1 MNVTI
6 VGCGNVGTQIA
17 VHAASKNHAVTV
29 FTNRF
34 KEVSKELFIVD
45 NTDKI
50 LLSGKIA
57 CATDNAE
64 TAFKDADLIFVTV
77 PSFYMKKQAEIIVP
91 HLKKGCVICLV
102 PGSGGGEFA
111 FKEALNKGCVLCGLQ
126 RVPSVARLKEYGK
139 SVCATGYRDKLFV
152 ASLPTN
158 QKENCAKLIG
168 SIFDM
173 PCDAMPHYL
182 NLTLTPSNP
191 ILHTTRLKTI
201 FKDYKE
207 GVFYKSLPLFY
218 QEWDDESSLLLLKC
232 DKEVQDICLALK
244 DFDLSF
250 VKSLKEHYESPDA
263 QALTK
268 KITSIPAF
276 FGLKTPCIETKNGL
290 LPDFDS
296 RYFTA
301 DFMFGLTILIQIA
314 EFLKT
319 DCSYMLET
327 FNWFLPFFKGGPQF
341 YFKDYG
347 ICSKKDFL
355 EFYNK

>member
-17 VHAASKNHAVTV
+17 VHCASKNHSVTI
-29 FTNRF
+29 FTSKF
-34 KEVSKELFIVD
+34 KEVQKTLYIVD
-45 NTDKI
+45 NQDNVF
-50 LLSGKIA
+50 LSGEIKT
-57 CATDNAE
+57 ATDNEELAFS
-64 TAFKDADLIFVTV
+64 TADIIFVTV
-77 PSFYMKKQAEIIVP
+77 PSFYMKKQAEIITP
-91 HLKKGCVICLV
+91 YLKKGAIICIV
-102 PGSGGGEFA
+102 PGMGGGEFA
-111 FKEALNKGCVLCGLQ
+111 FKQALENGAVICGLQ

-139 SVCATGYRDKLFV
+139 TVCATGYRDKLF
-152 ASLPTN
+152 AGALPTSK
-158 QKENCAKLIG
+158 KEECAKLLSG
-168 SIFDM
+168 IFDM
-173 PCDAMPHYL
+173 PCDALPHYL

-207 GVFYKSLPLFY
+207 GVFYEKLPLFY
-218 QEWDDESSLLLLKC
+218 QEWDLESSELLLKC

-250 VKSLKEHYESPDA
+250 VKSLKEHYESDDA
-263 QALTK
+263 LALTN

-276 FGLKTPCIETKNGL
+276 FGLTTPCVKTENGL

-314 EFLKT
+314 GFLNLPCPHMKQ
-319 DCSYMLET
+319 T
-327 FNWFLPFFKGGPQF
+327 FDWFVPFFKGGPVF
-341 YFKDYG
+341 DFKDYNVF
-347 ICSKKDFL
+347 CLNDLLK
-355 EFYNK
+355 FYNA

>member
-17 VHAASKNHAVTV
+17 VHCASKNHSVTI
-29 FTNRF
+29 FTSKF
-34 KEVSKELFIVD
+34 KEVQKTLYIVD
-45 NTDKI
+45 NLDNVF
-50 LLSGKIA
+50 LSGKIKT
-57 CATDNAE
+57 ATDNAQI
-64 TAFKDADLIFVTV
+64 AFSNADLIFVTV
-77 PSFYMKKQAEIIVP
+77 PSFYMKRQAEIITP
-91 HLKKGCVICLV
+91 HLKKGCVICIV
-102 PGSGGGEFA
+102 PGMGGGEFA
-111 FKEALNKGCVLCGLQ
+111 FKQALENGAVICGLQ

-139 SVCATGYRDKLFV
+139 TVCATGYRDKLFV

-218 QEWDDESSLLLLKC
+218 QEWNDESSLLLLKC

-263 QALTK
+263 EALTK

-276 FGLKTPCIETKNGL
+276 FGLKTPYIETENGL

-314 EFLKT
+314 DFLEINCPNMK
-319 DCSYMLET
+319 ET
-327 FNWFLPFFKGGPQF
+327 FNWFLPFFKGGAVF
-341 YFKDYG
+341 NFKDYG
-347 ICSKKDFL
+347 VYSLNDFL